1 MSSKHPLHP
10 IAKFRSRLTF
20 AILLGTVFAPS
31 ALGQEAAPAAA
42 APQYKVKPI
51 DPERCNDKRTN
62 EKKDLL
68 TPEKFDAGALDSYY
82 RECLFVRMTQPD
94 AESMNR
100 ARSELMFDIETV
112 EKKLKGSQESISE
125 FNRVV
130 VRNLKELIAKDQDGK
145 SYHPSARIIA
155 AIAAARLNKQAAT
168 PQSGGLADP
177 EGTKILVALLS
188 PTENDGMVATSLSHL
203 PRHWQWPGMDEATLE
218 SARVKFVANVQAF
231 LAAQKPT
238 ARGPEEDSYLK
249 ELMIENLTIIANSKG
264 ESAKQ
269 ALPVLLSL
277 VLPAIKDGKTES
289 EWLVEKSMWSL
300 GQLNLKDQPPE
311 GIAPAEKGAVQFLQA
326 SLESWNKRCS
336 QTSSSTAGGY
346 MGMGGK
352 SGGPGGRGGGP
363 PGLGGPGG
371 GGLIGGD
378 DGGGPPGAA
387 GAGAKPKNPFEDQP
401 KEVRNARR
409 ILQQRLERIH
419 VGLNGFGKKSSETST
434 RGLMNLLPET
444 EKGKIQEVLN
454 KIEALQQSLNSDK
467 NTGLSEL
474 VTNTRRPIYDL
485 QQALSVIV
493 KDDSSGLL
501 EPPPPETTE
510 GESTE
515 GDGFGSP

>member
-1 MSSKHPLHP
+1 MSSKHPLHS
-10 IAKFRSRLTF
+10 IANFRSRLTF

-51 DPERCNDKRTN
+51 DPALCNDKRTK
-62 EKKDLL
+62 EKGDLL

-82 RECLFVRMTQPD
+82 RECLFVRLTQLD

-100 ARSELMFDIETV
+100 ARSELMSDIETV
-112 EKKLKGSQESISE
+112 ERKLKGSQESLSE
-125 FNRVV
+125 FNRVL
-130 VRNLKELIAKDQDGK
+130 VRNLKEVIAKDQDGK

-155 AIAAARLNKQAAT
+155 AIAAARINKQAAT
-168 PQSGGLADP
+168 SQSGGLADP
-177 EGTKILVALLS
+177 EGTKILVALLTPS
-188 PTENDGMVATSLSHL
+188 ENDGIIATSLSHL

-218 SARVKFVANVQAF
+218 SARVKFVANAQAF
-231 LAAQKPT
+231 LAAQKPA

-249 ELMIENLTIIANSKG
+249 ELMIENLTIIANSNG

-289 EWLVEKSMWSL
+289 EWLVEKAMWSL
-300 GQLNLKDQPPE
+300 GQLNLEKQALE
-311 GIAPAEKGAVQFLQA
+311 GVTTAEKGAVQFVQA
-326 SLESWNKRCS
+326 SLESWNKRCN
-336 QTSSSTAGGY
+336 QTSSSSPGGY
-346 MGMGGK
+346 MGLGGK

-363 PGLGGPGG
+363 PGG
-371 GGLIGGD
+371 GGLGGGD
-378 DGGGPPGAA
+378 EGGAPPGAA

-419 VGLNGFGKKSSETST
+419 VGLNGFGKKSTANST

-454 KIEALQQSLNSDK
+454 KIEALQESLNSDK

-474 VTNTRRPIYDL
+474 VASTRRPIYDL

-493 KDDSSGLL
+493 KDDTSGLL

>member
-1 MSSKHPLHP
+1 
-10 IAKFRSRLTF
+10 
-20 AILLGTVFAPS
+20 
-31 ALGQEAAPAAA
+31 
-42 APQYKVKPI
+42 
-51 DPERCNDKRTN
+51 
-62 EKKDLL
+62 
-68 TPEKFDAGALDSYY
+68 
-82 RECLFVRMTQPD
+82 
-94 AESMNR
+94 
-100 ARSELMFDIETV
+100 
-112 EKKLKGSQESISE
+112 
-125 FNRVV
+125 
-130 VRNLKELIAKDQDGK
+130 
-145 SYHPSARIIA
+145 
-155 AIAAARLNKQAAT
+155 
-168 PQSGGLADP
+168 
-177 EGTKILVALLS
+177 
-188 PTENDGMVATSLSHL
+188 
-203 PRHWQWPGMDEATLE
+203 MDEATLE

-311 GIAPAEKGAVQFLQA
+311 GIAPAEKGAVQFVQA

-371 GGLIGGD
+371 GGLVGGD
-378 DGGGPPGAA
+378 EGGGPPGAA

-444 EKGKIQEVLN
+444 EKGRIQEVLN

-467 NTGLSEL
+467 ITGLSEL